1 MVTNDPMVIT
11 NVVVCSAIVLR
22 LMFFYKAGARHQR
35 WASWLAYMI
44 ILAYASVPFRFL
56 FDAYAHTHWAA
67 IVINVIF
74 CAAVWRAKGNVA
86 LIFQVLRPRR

>member
-1 MVTNDPMVIT
+1 
-11 NVVVCSAIVLR
+11 
-22 LMFFYKAGARHQR
+22 
-35 WASWLAYMI
+35 MI

-56 FDAYAHTHWAA
+56 FDVYAHTHWAA

-86 LIFQVLRPRR
+86 LIFQVLRPRQ